1 MELVLFKDL
10 LDDDAEPQY
19 GLLEDRTNRVLF
31 VYAAVVKLSSVIMRL
46 SSDFLGR
53 IFHRQSNKARRASM
67 LCAWILRG

>member
-19 GLLEDRTNRVLF
+19 GLLEDRDEPS
-31 VYAAVVKLSSVIMRL
+31 VVCLCCGSEVMRL